1 MIDVGRLQRS
11 TLSVLLFASV
21 LSPLAATAMGWP
33 LFARPTSVI
42 ATVVA
47 AGLGAVTVRLSH
59 QSLGWRTLGVALAV
73 ALAVPFAAI
82 LRAAT
87 NAFYTSSALF
97 GGMILLLMLYVAS
110 RVLRHVVVRDESQA
124 VEEPVASLAPPAP
137 VVAGL
142 EHLPPNEIRVV
153 QTHGSVAPRMSGARP
168 GGVPAVALGDTLAV
182 IGAWLIVLFWVLV
195 ALGHRHFASGAL
207 LLLGA
212 LLAMRCLTLLP
223 EALATRST
231 RGRVARRGQE
241 A

>member
-21 LSPLAATAMGWP
+21 LSPVAATAVGWP
-33 LFARPTSVI
+33 LFAPPTSVI

-47 AGLGAVTVRLSH
+47 AALGAVTLRLSH
-59 QSLGWRTLGVALAV
+59 QSLGWRMLGVALAV

-82 LRAAT
+82 LRAES

-110 RVLRHVVVRDESQA
+110 RVLRHVVVRDESLA
-124 VEEPVASLAPPAP
+124 SEEPVPTLVPAAS
-137 VVAGL
+137 VVTGL

-153 QTHGSVAPRMSGARP
+153 HPGQAAVAPRVPGARP
-168 GGVPAVALGDTLAV
+168 GGVPAVALGDGLAV
-182 IGAWLIVLFWVLV
+182 AGAWLIVAFWVLV

-212 LLAMRCLTLLP
+212 LLAMRCVTLLP
-223 EALATRST
+223 EALATRA
-231 RGRVARRGQE
+231 RVARRTD
-241 A
+241 

>member
-21 LSPLAATAMGWP
+21 LSPVAATAMGWP
-33 LFARPTSVI
+33 LFAPPTSAI

-47 AGLGAVTVRLSH
+47 AVLGAVTLRLSH
-59 QSLGWRTLGVALAV
+59 QSLGWRLLGVALAV

-82 LRAAT
+82 LRAES

-97 GGMILLLMLYVAS
+97 GGMIVLLMLYVAS
-110 RVLRHVVVRDESQA
+110 RVLRHVVVRDESLA
-124 VEEPVASLAPPAP
+124 VEEPVAPLAPPAP
-137 VVAGL
+137 VVGGL

-153 QTHGSVAPRMSGARP
+153 HPGRTAVTPRVPGARP
-168 GGVPAVALGDTLAV
+168 GGVPAVALGDALAV
-182 IGAWLIVLFWVLV
+182 VGAWLIVFFWVLV
-195 ALGHRHFASGAL
+195 ALGHRHVASGAL

-223 EALATRST
+223 EALATRA
-231 RGRVARRGQE
+231 RVARRTD
-241 A
+241 

>member
-21 LSPLAATAMGWP
+21 LSPVAATALGWQ
-33 LFARPTSVI
+33 LFAPPTS
-42 ATVVA
+42 AVA
-47 AGLGAVTVRLSH
+47 AVLAVVLGTVTLRLSN
-59 QSLGWRTLGVALAV
+59 QSLPWRMLGVALAV

-82 LRAAT
+82 LRAES

-97 GGMILLLMLYVAS
+97 GGMILLLMLYVAG
-110 RVLRHVVVRDESQA
+110 RVLRHVVVRDESLA
-124 VEEPVASLAPPAP
+124 SDEPVAALAPPP
-137 VVAGL
+137 SVVTGV

-153 QTHGSVAPRMSGARP
+153 HPGHAAVTPRAPGARP
-168 GGVPAVALGDTLAV
+168 GGVPAIALGDALAV
-182 IGAWLIVLFWVLV
+182 AGAWLIVSFWVLV

-223 EALATRST
+223 EALATRA
-231 RGRVARRGQE
+231 RVSRRSD
-241 A
+241 

>member
-1 MIDVGRLQRS
+1 VIDVGRLQRS

-21 LSPLAATAMGWP
+21 LSPVAATAVGWP
-33 LFARPTSVI
+33 LFAPPTSVI
-42 ATVVA
+42 AIVA
-47 AGLGAVTVRLSH
+47 AAALGAITLRLSH
-59 QSLGWRTLGVALAV
+59 QSLGWRLLGDDLAF

-82 LRAAT
+82 LRAES

-124 VEEPVASLAPPAP
+124 VEEPVASLAPAAP

-153 QTHGSVAPRMSGARP
+153 HPGRAAVTPRAPGARA
-168 GGVPAVALGDTLAV
+168 GGVPAVALADALAV
-182 IGAWLIVLFWVLV
+182 IGDWLIVFFGVLV

-223 EALATRST
+223 EALATRA
-231 RGRVARRGQE
+231 RVARRTG
-241 A
+241 

>member
-1 MIDVGRLQRS
+1 VIDVGRLQRS

-21 LSPLAATAMGWP
+21 LSPVAATAVGWS
-33 LFARPTSVI
+33 LFAPPTSAI
-42 ATVVA
+42 ALLVA
-47 AGLGAVTVRLSH
+47 TALGSVTLRISH
-59 QSLGWRTLGVALAV
+59 QSLGWRMLGVALAIG
-73 ALAVPFAAI
+73 LAVPFAAI
-82 LRAAT
+82 LRTET

-110 RVLRHVVVRDESQA
+110 RVLRHVVVRDDKLA
-124 VEEPVASLAPPAP
+124 VEEPAVSLAPPAP

-153 QTHGSVAPRMSGARP
+153 HTHGSGAARISAARP

-182 IGAWLIVLFWVLV
+182 VGAWLIVLFWVLV

-223 EALATRST
+223 EALATRAT
-231 RGRVARRGQE
+231 RGRVARRGEE